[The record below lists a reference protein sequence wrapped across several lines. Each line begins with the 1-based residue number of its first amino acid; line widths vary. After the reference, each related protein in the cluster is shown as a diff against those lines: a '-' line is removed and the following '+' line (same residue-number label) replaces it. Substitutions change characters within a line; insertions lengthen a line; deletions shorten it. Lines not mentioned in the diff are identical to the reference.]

1 MAKAWQIQSVG
12 CPNDSRHLSHQSTTL
27 HLRFSFK
34 LFWHFGFALPAKPM
48 FLRIL
53 WIVVSRHWSWLPL
66 LTPSC
71 YVRWV
76 LAIVNIQLS
85 TWGCQQSQVSQAPMS
100 GLLVFSF
107 FLHVR
112 RPNRS
117 WQGLSA
123 DACWLWHA
131 GVVKEARWE
140 RSLGRCRKSE
150 NCRKSFQHVRE
161 SISK

>member
-12 CPNDSRHLSHQSTTL
+12 CPNDSRHPSHQSTTL

-71 YVRWV
+71 YVRRV

-107 FLHVR
+107 FFACPKTQQVVTGPFR
-112 RPNRS
+112 RR
-117 WQGLSA
+117 LLA
-123 DACWLWHA
+123 L
-131 GVVKEARWE
+131 AR
-140 RSLGRCRKSE
+140 RRCEGGAVGAEFRKM
-150 NCRKSFQHVRE
+150 
-161 SISK
+161 